1 MYAVDILILN
11 LFGCNYFVVFK
22 VEQYMMFLPNSKVPR
37 LGSDGL
43 TYRAQQLTFQLPLHD
58 FSDNYTKFLPDD
70 QKEFFHNAVETAIRD
85 SLGRGG
91 YDIWLIDIC
100 I

>member
-1 MYAVDILILN
+1 MN
-11 LFGCNYFVVFK
+11 LFVSHLFCGFK

-43 TYRAQQLTFQLPLHD
+43 TYRAQQLALQLPLHD
-58 FSDNYTKFLPDD
+58 FSENYTKFLPDD
-70 QKEFFHNAVETAIRD
+70 QKEFFDNAVETAIRD

-91 YDIWLIDIC
+91 YNIWSI
-100 I
+100 